1 MIKKIGILFIV
12 LAATFYF
19 ALSLFAHRAP
29 GLLREALQKSL
40 NKKVNIKS
48 IRYDFPGSFRLEA
61 FEIEED
67 KPFDGE
73 ISFYADRILLQVS
86 PLSLARRELIIDRIE
101 VENAKVFLRHWQGR
115 LTHSLSSVT
124 SKSTVT
130 PSGAGTETAAEKSA
144 KTLPL
149 EIKRFRLTGSEFKYI
164 DLDIQQ
170 GGFVIAFDEIKA
182 DLRDIRLPPS
192 KLKTRYKID
201 ARLLQGRDERP
212 ATLHFEGVTRFADL
226 ETDARWDVRQVRLP
240 YFKPYYETVTPALI
254 EQGVLESRAVVRVE
268 QKDLTANIN
277 LELSEL
283 AFGAY
288 EAENELFGLN
298 ANEILS
304 FLKDS
309 SGRLK
314 FQTVLRWNLADRS
327 VRVRDVIRRGI
338 ERSLKETVVGSVGKI
353 LKNAIQKI
361 GEQGVEKGKE
371 DLETKIK
378 KLKQEWINF

>member
-1 MIKKIGILFIV
+1 MIKKTIV
-12 LAATFYF
+12 TLVILAAAFYL

-29 GLLREALQKSL
+29 GLLREALQRSL
-40 NKKVNIKS
+40 NKKVNIQA
-48 IRYDFPGSFRLEA
+48 IRYDFPGSFTLES

-67 KPFDGE
+67 RPFDGE
-73 ISFYADRILLQVS
+73 ISFYADRIFLQVS
-86 PLSLARRELIIDRIE
+86 PLSFAKKELIIDSIE
-101 VENAKVFLRHWQGR
+101 VENAKVFLRHWKGR
-115 LTHSLSSVT
+115 LTHALSSVT
-124 SKSTVT
+124 PRSPETPPDGENRSTEQKSVK
-130 PSGAGTETAAEKSA
+130 A
-144 KTLPL
+144 LPL
-149 EIKRFRLTGSEFKYI
+149 EIKRFRLTGSQFKYI
-164 DLDIQQ
+164 DLDIQE

-212 ATLHFEGVTRFADL
+212 ATLHVEGLTRFADL

-240 YFKPYYETVTPALI
+240 YFRPYYATVTPAQI
-254 EQGVLESRAVVRVE
+254 EQGALDSRAVVRVE
-268 QKDLTANIN
+268 QKDLTANID

-288 EAENELFGLN
+288 EAENELFGLK
-298 ANEILS
+298 ASEILS
-304 FLKDS
+304 FLRDS

-314 FQTVLRWNLADRS
+314 FQAVLRWNLADRS
-327 VRVRDVIRRGI
+327 IRARDVIRRGI
-338 ERSLKETVVGSVGKI
+338 ERSLKETVLGNVGKI
-353 LKNAIQKI
+353 LKNAVQKI
-361 GEQGVEKGKE
+361 NEQGFEKTKE

>member
-1 MIKKIGILFIV
+1 M
-12 LAATFYF
+12 
-19 ALSLFAHRAP
+19 
-29 GLLREALQKSL
+29 REAIQKSL
-40 NKKVNIKS
+40 NKKVNIRA
-48 IRYDFPGSFRLEA
+48 IRYDFPGSFTLEA

-73 ISFYADRILLQVS
+73 ISFYADRIELQVS
-86 PLSLARRELIIDRIE
+86 LLSLARKELILDRIE
-101 VENAKVFLRHWQGR
+101 VENAKVFLRHWQGH
-115 LTHSLSSVT
+115 LTHALSL
-124 SKSTVT
+124 VT
-130 PSGAGTETAAEKSA
+130 PKSPDAKGSDEQKNIEEKSA

-164 DLDIQQ
+164 DLDIQE
-170 GGFVIAFDEIKA
+170 GGFVIAFDQIEA

-201 ARLLQGRDERP
+201 ARLLQGREERP
-212 ATLHFEGVTRFADL
+212 ATLHFDGVTRFVNL

-240 YFKPYYETVTPALI
+240 YFRPYYATVTPALI
-254 EQGVLESRAVVRVE
+254 EEGALDTRAVIRIE
-268 QKDLTANIN
+268 RKDLTANID

-327 VRVRDVIRRGI
+327 VRARDVIRRGI
-338 ERSLKETVVGSVGKI
+338 ERSLKETVLGSVGKI
-353 LKNAIQKI
+353 LKNAIQKV
-361 GEQGVEKGKE
+361 GEEGVEKTKE